1 MPPAPVGQAD
11 PLPTPLNF
19 SRTDDEFVQN
29 FSQRVLKQIDARVN
43 KTFFLDESDFIAKFG
58 AQLHKLRQKLRA
70 KMLKIMSK
78 NSDNSEPKDKYT
90 VDKHTI
96 EVDYS
101 GTLST
106 WSFLKGSRLTAA
118 DVQALAI
125 DIKNDAITVEVDGV
139 SYKTIGRVIAD
150 RTNLPKTISAVELVR
165 QL

>member
-19 SRTDDEFVQN
+19 SRTDDKFVQI
-29 FSQRVLKQIDARVN
+29 FSQCVLEQIDARV
-43 KTFFLDESDFIAKFG
+43 KGVFLDESDFIAKFG

-125 DIKNDAITVEVDGV
+125 DIKTDAITVEVDGV